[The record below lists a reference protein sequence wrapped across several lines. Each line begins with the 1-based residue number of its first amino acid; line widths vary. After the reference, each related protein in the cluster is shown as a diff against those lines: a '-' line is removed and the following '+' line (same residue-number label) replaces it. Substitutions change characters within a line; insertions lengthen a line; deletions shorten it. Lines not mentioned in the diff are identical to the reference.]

1 MDAAIER
8 NNLAKVKELLDSGT
22 DINIRIRGNL
32 TPLGRASE
40 LGFKEIA
47 NLLIER
53 GANVNEVYS
62 PEYKRET
69 PLILA
74 AAKTWRAE
82 GSDYLGLITLLL
94 DKGANINHRT
104 GRGETPL
111 SVALDRQFYQGVHLL
126 LDRGAEVRRDAL
138 WTFALSFDSP
148 EKLALAKKLIEKGA
162 DVNARNAHRQP
173 LITFVTVNLDMV
185 KLLVESGADIDAKDP
200 TTGYTALYT
209 AVRNRDR
216 RMVEY
221 LLSKGADVN
230 ATHNH
235 GDTALML
242 AARTQQENMVR
253 MLLADPKIDTW
264 IKLNGRTT
272 ALEEQST
279 PRIRQLI
286 QAHRAK
292 MVGEVVVK
300 KDLPAN
306 FGRVIGEYL
315 TGPVRRPRRGGKTL
329 RKKQARRTRRLR

>member
-22 DINIRIRGNL
+22 DINIRISSNL
-32 TPLGRASE
+32 TPLGRASD

-74 AAKTWRAE
+74 AAKRWRAG

-94 DKGANINHRT
+94 DKGADINHRT
-104 GRGETPL
+104 GQGNTPL
-111 SVALDRQFYQGVHLL
+111 SIALDRQFYEGVHLL
-126 LDRGAEVRRDAL
+126 LDRGAEVHRNAL
-138 WTFALSFDSP
+138 WAFTISAETP
-148 EKLALAKKLIEKGA
+148 EKIAVAKKLIEKGA
-162 DVNARNAHRQP
+162 DVNSRNTHGQS
-173 LITFVTVNLDMV
+173 LITFVTSLDMM
-185 KLLVESGADIDAKDP
+185 KLLVEGGADINTRDP
-200 TTGYTALYT
+200 ATGNSLLYS
-209 AVRNRDR
+209 AVGNHQR

-230 ATHNH
+230 ATNNH
-235 GDTALML
+235 GGTVLML
-242 AARTQQENMVR
+242 AARLQQENMVR

-279 PRIRQLI
+279 PGIRRLI
-286 QAHRAK
+286 QAHRAR

-306 FGRVIGEYL
+306 FGRVIGEYV

>member
-8 NNLAKVKELLDSGT
+8 NDLAKVKELLDSGT

-32 TPLGRASE
+32 TPLGRASQ

-53 GANVNEVYS
+53 GANVNEIYS

-74 AAKTWRAE
+74 AAKRESAA

-94 DKGANINHRT
+94 DKGADVNHRT

-111 SVALDRQFYQGVHLL
+111 SIALDRQFYKAIDLL
-126 LDRGAEVRRDAL
+126 LDRGAKVRRDAL
-138 WTFALSFDSP
+138 WIFALSFDSP
-148 EKLALAKKLIEKGA
+148 EKFAIAKKLIEKGA

-185 KLLVESGADIDAKDP
+185 KLLVESGADINAKDP
-200 TTGYTALYT
+200 TTGNTALYN
-209 AVRNRDR
+209 AVQNGNR

-230 ATHNH
+230 ATNNR
-235 GDTALML
+235 GGTVLML
-242 AARTQQENMVR
+242 AARMQQENIVR

-264 IKLNGRTT
+264 IKLNGRT
-272 ALEEQST
+272 ALEEEST
-279 PRIRQLI
+279 PAIRRMI
-286 QAHRAK
+286 QAHRVK
-292 MVGEVVVK
+292 PLGEVVVK
-300 KDLPAN
+300 KDLPAS
-306 FGRVIGEYL
+306 FGRVIGEYV
-315 TGPVRRPRRGGKTL
+315 TGPVRRPRQGGKTKR
-329 RKKQARRTRRLR
+329 RKHARRTRRLR